1 MTLHDSA
8 MDLALLGDE
17 ALQTGQEDEAG
28 KRCEEAFEA
37 ERKAGFMGEEM
48 GNP

>member
-1 MTLHDSA
+1 MTLHNSA

-28 KRCEEAFEA
+28 KLYEKAF
-37 ERKAGFMGEEM
+37 
-48 GNP
+48 